1 MTGMKKEEETNKLVI
16 RIMVF
21 QVKQQQVT
29 LYLPKKI
36 HIVKILNFH
45 ENDMADDYNTQVVE
59 KSLKLVV

>member
-1 MTGMKKEEETNKLVI
+1 MKKEEETNKLVI

-45 ENDMADDYNTQVVE
+45 ENDMADDHNTQVVE